1 MKKYKKFLG
10 TVLAASLLFAQ
21 ETVANAESAEAI
33 NPLNGRQLYTQMENA
48 QLEPLTST
56 IIGDEIQA
64 EFSDEV
70 DTVNLAN
77 EVTPRRAA
85 NKYIWSYS
93 TKPYV
98 FEDQVWSSNREV
110 YSTYPVDSEGFV
122 TAGYLLNPNGQGSYN
137 TALREGYLNDYAYAE
152 LGGHYYQVVVSSADY
167 NDVTIMLES
176 NVYVAIFNNDLEM
189 IFESI
194 QQTGDTDY
202 FTRYYST
209 TKTIQKEQN
218 LVISLGLVT
227 GNYYMVF
234 MPFDT
239 TAEKGYH
246 YGFYAGQPLPILQ
259 TSTVSG
265 TMHNATIRWDQRSS
279 SQSATTQSV
288 TITCPSGTAS
298 EYALYRVTFEDLSK
312 PFANNTYASSI
323 WYYYT
328 PATASYSKQLSQ
340 VGGWWGDLVDN
351 APPSGSIEGTYST
364 SVTVNWRSGI
374 SYVNASCTT
383 MTQMTLEYLVP
394 FGILAG

>member
-10 TVLAASLLFAQ
+10 TVLVASLMFAQ
-21 ETVANAESAEAI
+21 ATVANAAGAKAI
-33 NPLNGRQLYTQMENA
+33 NPLNGSQFYAQMENA
-48 QLEPLTST
+48 HLEPLVST
-56 IIGDEIQA
+56 IVDDEIQIEVSEGSDTA
-64 EFSDEV
+64 ELS
-70 DTVNLAN
+70 N
-77 EVTPRRAA
+77 EVMPRRAT
-85 NKYIWSYS
+85 NKYIWSYN
-93 TKPYV
+93 TNPFV

-110 YSTYPVDSEGFV
+110 YSTYPVNEEGFV
-122 TAGYLLNPNGQGSYN
+122 SSGYLLNPNGQGSYN
-137 TALREGYLNDYAYAE
+137 TALREGYLNDSAYAE
-152 LGGHYYQVVVSSADY
+152 LGGHYYQTVVSSADY
-167 NDVTIMLES
+167 NDVTLMLES

-194 QQTGDTDY
+194 QQTGNTDF

-209 TKTIQKEQN
+209 TKTIEGERN

-234 MPFDT
+234 MPLDE
-239 TAEKGYH
+239 TAETGYH
-246 YGFYAGQPLPILQ
+246 YGFYAGQPLPIAQ
-259 TSTVSG
+259 TTTVSG
-265 TMHNATIRWDQRSS
+265 TMHDATIQWDQRSS
-279 SQSATTQSV
+279 SQSAKTQSV
-288 TITCPSGTAS
+288 TITCPSGTAT

-340 VGGWWGDLVDN
+340 IGGWWGDLVDN
-351 APPSGSIEGTYST
+351 APPAGSIEGTYSS

-374 SYVNASCTT
+374 SYINARCTT